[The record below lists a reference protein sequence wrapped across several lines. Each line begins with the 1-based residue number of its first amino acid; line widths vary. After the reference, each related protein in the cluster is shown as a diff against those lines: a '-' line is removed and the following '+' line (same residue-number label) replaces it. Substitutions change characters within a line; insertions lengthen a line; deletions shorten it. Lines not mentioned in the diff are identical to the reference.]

1 MKATKSFEPTD
12 WALAIEADVP
22 AHGRVEAGRL
32 HPYEEGKNQGKHVP
46 EMSVRRLLKNL
57 ELHRQGRLI
66 PNGLS
71 EERYGYQPSKVV
83 TMNGES
89 AQIRQNPVFS
99 L

>member
-1 MKATKSFEPTD
+1 MAVYGME
-12 WALAIEADVP
+12 
-22 AHGRVEAGRL
+22 EAGRR
-32 HPYEEGKNQGKHVP
+32 HPYEEGKNRGKHVP
-46 EMSVRRLLKNL
+46 ETSVHRILKNL

-71 EERYGYQPSKVV
+71 EERYGYQPSKVA

-89 AQIRQNPVFS
+89 AQIRQNPVLS